1 MIIDLEDVNY
11 WYPSSSD
18 PVLKNIHLKADR
30 GEIILLTGP
39 SGCGK
44 STLARIL
51 NGLIPNF
58 YGGRLEGK
66 ISIIGMDPR
75 ETPTYKLAKH
85 VGFVFQNPE
94 NQLFFSTVEKE
105 LAFGL
110 ENLGISPE
118 IIMEKIE
125 KILKEYGIEDLRNR
139 SPSELSGG
147 QQQKVAI
154 ASVMIMNPEI
164 IVLDEPT
171 ANLDPVSAIKILGLV
186 KRKTLE
192 KNTLTII
199 IEHRI
204 EIVLPFITRLI
215 VMKDGEIV
223 ADGDPI
229 ETIITYRHIIGI
241 PPILRLYE
249 RLEENGIKIPKK
261 PKTPEEL
268 ALMIYRYLQKHQ
280 ISLGK

>member
-1 MIIDLEDVNY
+1 MIVELDGVNY
-11 WYPSSSD
+11 WYPSSSE
-18 PVLKNIHLKADR
+18 PVLRDIHLRANR

-66 ISIIGMDPR
+66 ISIVGMDPR
-75 ETPTYKLAKH
+75 TTPTYMLARH

-94 NQLFFSTVEKE
+94 NQLFFSRVEKE

-110 ENLGISPE
+110 ENLGVDPK
-118 IIMEKIE
+118 IIVEKIE
-125 KILKEYGIEDLRNR
+125 KTLKEYDIEKLRDR
-139 SPSELSGG
+139 SPFELSGG

-154 ASVMIMNPEI
+154 ASVMIMDPEI

-186 KRKTLE
+186 KKKTLE

-204 EIVLPFITRLI
+204 ELVLPFITRLI
-215 VMKDGEIV
+215 VMKDGKIV
-223 ADGDPI
+223 ADGKPI
-229 ETIITYRHIIGI
+229 ETIMDYRHIIGI

-249 RLEENGIKIPKK
+249 RLEENGIRIPKK

-268 ALMIYRYLQKHQ
+268 ALIIYGYIQKHQ
-280 ISLGK
+280 ISIDR